1 MNLFQNLCD
10 QNIIFFISFHVS
22 WRFVD
27 IIEGKDE
34 KVSSDKQHCL
44 IKIKIGLQ
52 LRIWV
57 IHLCILLIAK
67 SSLYLLLLISVSQ
80 LFQTCF
86 LGKISFPA
94 IQAAPSFSSSFPQ
107 IFNGK
112 ENIQCLIP
120 CAIDQVRK
128 SNYWIWFSWICF
140 CNVPSSFMVVY
151 QNICKTFL
159 QALFLG
165 RSWKR

>member
-1 MNLFQNLCD
+1 MNLFWNLCD
-10 QNIIFFISFHVS
+10 HSLPFFISFYVS

-34 KVSSDKQHCL
+34 KVSSDKATLLVKDRCQSSNEYLNDSLVHFTYFKKFYL
-44 IKIKIGLQ
+44 S
-52 LRIWV
+52 
-57 IHLCILLIAK
+57 LLILA
-67 SSLYLLLLISVSQ
+67 SQ
-80 LFQTCF
+80 LFQTCCF

-128 SNYWIWFSWICF
+128 SYYLIWFSWIWF
-140 CNVPSSFMVVY
+140 CNVPFKLRGGIS
-151 QNICKTFL
+151 KHL
-159 QALFLG
+159 
-165 RSWKR
+165 

>member
-1 MNLFQNLCD
+1 MHWWTFSGTFVITACLFFC
-10 QNIIFFISFHVS
+10 VS

-34 KVSSDKQHCL
+34 KVSSDKTTLLVKDRCRSSTEYLNDAHVHFTYLKKFYLWFL
-44 IKIKIGLQ
+44 ILAS
-52 LRIWV
+52 W
-57 IHLCILLIAK
+57 
-67 SSLYLLLLISVSQ
+67 
-80 LFQTCF
+80 LFQTYCF

-128 SNYWIWFSWICF
+128 SYYLICFSWICF
-140 CNVPSSFMVVY
+140 CNVPFKLHGDISK
-151 QNICKTFL
+151 QL
-159 QALFLG
+159 
-165 RSWKR
+165 